1 MDHDVNALVIKKHNI
16 FYILTQRKYTKY
28 AESREGRYLTK
39 SKRMSVLLFLRQG
52 MSNQKPLGEHGWVR
66 FQANQM
72 RRPTYKRQLRNMTM
86 TSLQMGVSNQSRVL
100 GHAILNLEVCRYV
113 RIDKRRL

>member
-1 MDHDVNALVIKKHNI
+1 MHLLSKNIIYSIFSPNAKKGTNRPPMKH
-16 FYILTQRKYTKY
+16 TKY
-28 AESREGRYLTK
+28 AEREGRYLTK

-72 RRPTYKRQLRNMTM
+72 RRPTYKRQLRAMTM

-100 GHAILNLEVCRYV
+100 EPAPTL
-113 RIDKRRL
+113 RLV